1 MAIRKRGKL
10 GYYSSYFRG
19 LDERPDGSL
28 VAVTR
33 EVCLHTADATTA
45 AALDRQLR
53 EREAARRASLRARAF
68 ARQLL
73 DGGTDVPTAPE
84 IIREHRPKRLRLF
97 DALATA
103 AKYAAIGDTARKVW
117 GKFARA
123 AGVEYMDQVTPEI
136 VHEYLAGYSRGHT
149 ANNVRG
155 VINRVFSLTL
165 LDSGLDRSPVVK
177 IPTRRKDSEHQRPLS
192 EDEFLRLY
200 AAAPEPW
207 HTASLIAWHTGLREA
222 DVFALR
228 WSFIDG
234 DTITT
239 LPRKTARFGRSV
251 QIPIHPQLADA
262 LARLPRAND
271 YVLGQWSPAGRVTPS
286 QRRALAELFAACDI
300 RSDDRGLVKF
310 NSLRDSFITRLDAAN
325 IPRHAIRGMVGHTT
339 DDMTDLYSWD
349 LSTARRITALPAP
362 PLPDANRKN
371 TTSNLSLS
379 KSN

>member
-1 MAIRKRGKL
+1 MAIRKRGKF
-10 GYYSSYFRG
+10 GYYSAYYRG

-73 DGGTDVPTAPE
+73 DGGTDAPTAPE
-84 IIREHRPKRLRLF
+84 IAQNHRPKRLRLS
-97 DALATA
+97 DALAAA

-117 GKFARA
+117 GRFARA
-123 AGVEYMDQVTPEI
+123 AGVDYMDQVTPEI
-136 VHEYLAGYSRGHT
+136 VHGYLSGYTRGHT

-165 LDSGLDRSPVVK
+165 LDSGLDQSPVAK

-207 HTASLIAWHTGLREA
+207 HTASLIAWHTGLREI

-251 QIPIHPQLADA
+251 QIPIHPQLAAA
-262 LARLPRAND
+262 LARLPHTND
-271 YVLGQWSPAGRVTPS
+271 YVLGQWSPAGCVTPS
-286 QRRALAELFAACDI
+286 QRRTLAELFTACDI
-300 RSDDRGLVKF
+300 RSDSRGLVKF
-310 NSLRDSFITRLDAAN
+310 NSLRDSFVSRLDASG
-325 IPRHAIRGMVGHTT
+325 IPRHAIRGMVGHTS

-349 LSTARRITALPAP
+349 LETARRITALPAP
-362 PLPDANRKN
+362 SLP
-371 TTSNLSLS
+371 S
-379 KSN
+379 